1 MGEDARVKLWEEE
14 VVAGADGTASGFG
27 SWQARGC
34 GLFKPPQ
41 PSVGGFRC
49 SPSTSCQD
57 FQVELPLVQS
67 KPAGLL
73 EQFSRLSSLGRGS
86 CFRAQLMHYASGL
99 PATDSPSANVDL
111 KSNGANQSRHI

>member
-1 MGEDARVKLWEEE
+1 MGGGGGDQSRWS
-14 VVAGADGTASGFG
+14 DGFG
-27 SWQARGC
+27 SWQAPAC
-34 GLFKPPQ
+34 GLFKPFQ
-41 PSVGGFRC
+41 SSMGGFHG
-49 SPSTSCQD
+49 SQSKSCQD

-73 EQFSRLSSLGRGS
+73 GQFSRLSSLGRGPR
-86 CFRAQLMHYASGL
+86 FRAQLMHYASGL